1 MTATLQKSALLPA
14 RLQPELSLTALA
26 PMQDITDLL
35 FMQVISGYGS
45 PDYFFT
51 EYFRVYDHSSLDPHI
66 LRSITENAT
75 GRPVFAQLIGEN
87 ISDLIRSAQAL
98 SRYPIAGIDLNM
110 GCPAPRIY
118 RKNVGGGLLRNPEKI
133 SQILGALRQSIDGLF
148 TVKMRIGFE
157 DAANFERILDLI
169 NLHNVDLLSLHGRT
183 VKESYHG
190 TIHYDLISQAVKQL
204 NCPVL
209 ANGNVSSAVSAA
221 ATLEKTGAAGVTIS
235 RAAIRNPWIFKQV
248 REHMSG
254 RSISVVT
261 LAEVRHYIDQLNN
274 TVAVSNIPEQSRV
287 NYLKKYL
294 NFVGQGVD
302 TEGKFLFE
310 MRRARTEVELFG
322 VCDRYLLSRP
332 DQSFAV
338 EPYPGLI
345 ARPSCETEQEL

>member
-14 RLQPELSLTALA
+14 PLHPGLALTALA

-35 FMQVISGYGS
+35 FMQVIADYGS

-66 LRSITENAT
+66 LRSITENTT

-87 ISDLIRSAQAL
+87 ISDLLRTVKVL

-110 GCPAPRIY
+110 GCPAPRVY
-118 RKNVGGGLLRNPEKI
+118 RKNVGGGLLRDPEKI
-133 SQILGALRQSIDGLF
+133 DQILGALRQSIEGLF

-157 DAANFERILDLI
+157 DAANFDRILDLI
-169 NLHNVDLLSLHGRT
+169 NLHKIDLLSLHGRT

-190 TIHYDLISQAVKQL
+190 AIHYDLIAEAVKQV

-209 ANGNVSSAVSAA
+209 ANGNVSSAASAV
-221 ATLEKTGAAGVTIS
+221 ATLEKTGAAGVMIG

-248 REHMSG
+248 RQHLRG
-254 RSISVVT
+254 QPILNVT
-261 LAEVRHYIDQLNN
+261 LEEVRAYIDRLNN
-274 TVAVSNIPEQSRV
+274 TVEVAKIPERSRT

-294 NFVGQGVD
+294 NFIGQGVD
-302 TEGKFLFE
+302 PEGQFLFE
-310 MRRARTEVELFG
+310 MRRAKTEAELFG
-322 VCDRYLLSRP
+322 ICDRYLLSDP
-332 DQSFAV
+332 DRLFAV

-345 ARPSCETEQEL
+345 ARPSCETE